1 MVLEPRLVQVGGKDH
16 RLQGEQIGG
25 GQNGLLLLVTGV
37 APGGL
42 AVVEPVPQA
51 LKDLGGVEVLLV
63 PLAGLGVLLDAALHH
78 FQVRH
83 HQFQVDDVDVPGRVA
98 AALYVDDIGV
108 VKAAHH
114 VDDGVGLPDVGQ
126 ELVAQALPLGGPLHQ
141 ARDVHKL
148 NDCRGGLLG
157 LIDLSQLVQPLIG
170 DGDHAHVGVDGAE
183 GVVGRFRPGVGD
195 GVKQGALAHVGQAHD
210 SQFHGVVQSFLC
222 GGSAGLPARP
232 VCRLYYRGNQEK
244 TQGEAPPRL
253 GRQKAPSFSPKR
265 RISCISGKLFF
276 CTTS

>member
-1 MVLEPRLVQVGGKDH
+1 MSR
-16 RLQGEQIGG
+16 
-25 GQNGLLLLVTGV
+25 
-37 APGGL
+37 
-42 AVVEPVPQA
+42 
-51 LKDLGGVEVLLV
+51 
-63 PLAGLGVLLDAALHH
+63 AGS
-78 FQVRH
+78 QS
-83 HQFQVDDVDVPGRVA
+83 
-98 AALYVDDIGV
+98 ALYVDDIGV

-222 GGSAGLPARP
+222 GAVPACRPAPYVGSIIEETRKKHKGKPHPDWDAKRHRHFPQKEGFPA
-232 VCRLYYRGNQEK
+232 YQGNYSFV
-244 TQGEAPPRL
+244 
-253 GRQKAPSFSPKR
+253 RQAEFP
-265 RISCISGKLFF
+265 
-276 CTTS
+276 

>member
-1 MVLEPRLVQVGGKDH
+1 MLELLVA
-16 RLQGEQIGG
+16 LQGFR
-25 GQNGLLLLVTGV
+25 GLLH
-37 APGGL
+37 P
-42 AVVEPVPQA
+42 A
-51 LKDLGGVEVLLV
+51 LDHL
-63 PLAGLGVLLDAALHH
+63 
-78 FQVRH
+78 QVRH
-83 HQFQVDDVDVPGRVA
+83 HQLHVDDVDVPPGVR
-98 AALYVDDIGV
+98 AALHVNDVLV
-108 VKAAHH
+108 VKAADH

-157 LIDLSQLVQPLIG
+157 LIDLSQLIQPLIG

-232 VCRLYYRGNQEK
+232 VCRLYYRGNQKK
-244 TQGEAPPRL
+244 TQGEAPSRL
-253 GRQKAPSFSPKR
+253 HRQKAPSFSPKR